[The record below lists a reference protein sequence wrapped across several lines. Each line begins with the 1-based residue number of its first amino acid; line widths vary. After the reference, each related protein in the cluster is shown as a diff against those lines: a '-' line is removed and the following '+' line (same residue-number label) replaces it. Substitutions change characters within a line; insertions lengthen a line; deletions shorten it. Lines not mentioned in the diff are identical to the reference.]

1 MTLTSIENLSI
12 NKENAGAVKTGKK
25 EVKDITNSDKQAV
38 ANFSNEPLLAE
49 NPHRFVIL
57 PIQYDDIWRMYKQ
70 AQSSF
75 WTAEEVDL
83 EKDLKD
89 WNEKLKDDEKYF
101 ISHVLAFFAA
111 SDGIVNENLVERF
124 MQEVQIPEARCF
136 YGFQIAI
143 ENIHSEMYS
152 LLIDTYIKD
161 REERNK
167 LFNAIENFPAIK
179 KKADWA
185 LKWINAKNATYAE
198 RIVAFASV
206 EGIFFSGSF
215 ASIFWLKKRGLM
227 PGLSFSNELISRDE
241 GLHTDFACL
250 MFKHLVNK
258 PSKERIMEI
267 VTDAV
272 EIECEFLT
280 EALPVRLIGMNCDLM
295 VEYIKFVADRLLLEL
310 DCDKFYNTT
319 NPFDFMESIS
329 LEGKT
334 NFFEKKVG
342 EYQKA
347 GKAMK
352 GNSEEDA
359 RFCTDADF

>member
-1 MTLTSIENLSI
+1 MGSIPLTFQTLTLNTPLSRENKMTLTSIENLPISLSD
-12 NKENAGAVKTGKK
+12 KENAQLSKEKNGKVPK
-25 EVKDITNSDKQAV
+25 KDITETAMAV
-38 ANFSNEPLLAE
+38 DFSQEPLLKD
-49 NPHRFVIL
+49 NPNRFVIL
-57 PIQYDDIWRMYKQ
+57 PIQYDDIWAMYKKAQ
-70 AQSSF
+70 ASF

-83 EKDLKD
+83 EKDLRD
-89 WNEKLKDDEKYF
+89 WNEKLKEDERYF

-161 REERNK
+161 RQERNK
-167 LFNAIENFPAIK
+167 LFNAIETFPAIK
-179 KKADWA
+179 KKAEWA
-185 LKWINAKNATYAE
+185 LRWINANNATYAE

-258 PSKERIMEI
+258 PSKARIMEI
-267 VTDAV
+267 VCDAV

-280 EALPVRLIGMNCDLM
+280 EAQPVRLIGMNHELM
-295 VEYIKFVADRLLLEL
+295 VQYIKFVADRLLLEL
-310 DCDKFYNTT
+310 GCDKF
-319 NPFDFMESIS
+319 
-329 LEGKT
+329 
-334 NFFEKKVG
+334 
-342 EYQKA
+342 
-347 GKAMK
+347 
-352 GNSEEDA
+352 
-359 RFCTDADF
+359 